1 MIRICKNFPPTGKS
15 KRSSI
20 NINNNKLSN
29 SVLKTLHKLEIF
41 QNNPINKEFN
51 PDSYNL
57 CEELIEIVRD
67 KVLKVNPSVHNYLT
81 EKVRNVKY

>member
-1 MIRICKNFPPTGKS
+1 MIRICKNFTPTGNL

-29 SVLKTLHKLEIF
+29 NVLKTLHKLEIF
-41 QNNPINKEFN
+41 QNGPINKEFN
-51 PDSYNL
+51 LDSYNL

-67 KVLKVNPSVHNYLT
+67 TLT
-81 EKVRNVKY
+81 EKVRIVKY